1 MPFKRKHYIGMAGL
15 HGCLPSTCS
24 SYDTIASAA
33 ESLGDIHSSDS
44 RDRHAS
50 AEWITNQLIRHHYV
64 ELDIH
69 VHGNEYASIDVC
81 HCDNPDDH
89 NDN

>member
-24 SYDTIASAA
+24 SYDTIGQAA
-33 ESLGDIHSSDS
+33 ESLGDIHSTDTG
-44 RDRHAS
+44 RHGSTWVA
-50 AEWITNQLIRHHYV
+50 NQLRRYHYV
-64 ELDIH
+64 ELSMSL
-69 VHGNEYASIDVC
+69 HGNDYASIDVC
-81 HCDNPDDH
+81 HCANPDDH